1 MQIKLV
7 DLVKEFPG
15 MTAVNN
21 VNLTIKE
28 VKETPVD

>member
-7 DLVKEFPG
+7 DLVKDFPG

-21 VNLTIKE
+21 VNLTIEE
-28 VKETPVD
+28 VK